1 MNRRNHKKQKEASM
15 HARSTLNSTGSWL
28 RMFCVYLRLALHQ
41 TREEQEWEHDIDAL
55 CEKRWINSLCVVASF
70 FSSFFVSLEILL
82 FSVCCFSLFL
92 SFYCCCYW
100 WWWLAGWLKLFFTGD
115 FVCWANKLSNVG
127 LRSEWYAMI
136 LFLCMRHST
145 CFITYFWA
153 YANAFILETNR
164 QFSWITCS
172 NALHRIWS
180 NWIGL
185 HCLVAT

>member
-28 RMFCVYLRLALHQ
+28 RMFCVYLRFALLQ

-92 SFYCCCYW
+92 SFDCCCYWW
-100 WWWLAGWLKLFFTGD
+100 WWWLAGWLKLFLLEILCVGRTSCLTL
-115 FVCWANKLSNVG
+115 VCDRNG
-127 LRSEWYAMI
+127 MPWY
-136 LFLCMRHST
+136 
-145 CFITYFWA
+145 YF
-153 YANAFILETNR
+153 YACGIR
-164 QFSWITCS
+164 
-172 NALHRIWS
+172 
-180 NWIGL
+180 
-185 HCLVAT
+185 LVL